1 MTLPR
6 LHLWPRGIAGQLA
19 LIIVLALILAQAMMT
34 VVFFSLRAPP
44 EPFNPPPTIAARIGT
59 AARLLDAC
67 AAAERPA
74 LLRALDLPGLAIRI
88 APGLEPAPEPAAPS
102 ELHHFV
108 AQELRGSDLS
118 LRGERAGREPHAR
131 DIAVEL
137 TDGTL
142 LLFEAHLPGPR
153 ALIAPGPF
161 TLSIAF
167 LAASIGLLS
176 VWATRRVT
184 APLSAFAAAAE
195 RLGQERVASPLA
207 ERGPAEIARAARA
220 FNQMQ
225 QRLKRFV
232 DEQTRMLAAISHDLR
247 TPITRLRLR
256 VESAVDDPA
265 EQRKILHDLQRME
278 DMISSILT
286 FLRENREDEA
296 VAAVDLPS
304 LLQTMCDELADL
316 GDDVRYLGTESLPL
330 RCRPRALDRALRNIA
345 ENAVKF
351 GGAAVVTL
359 DGGAAEAVI
368 IRIEDDGPG
377 IPETEMAR
385 VFEPFYRAD
394 PARDID
400 SGVGLGLSIA
410 RAIIRAHDG
419 DIALR
424 NKPQG
429 GLEVAVRLPR
439 RP

>member
-1 MTLPR
+1 MTR
-6 LHLWPRGIAGQLA
+6 SRFHLWPRGIAGQLA
-19 LIIVLALILAQAMMT
+19 LIVVLAVILAQAMMA
-34 VVFFSLRAPP
+34 VAFFSLRAPP
-44 EPFNPPPTIAARIGT
+44 DHFNPPPSVAARIGT

-67 AAAERPA
+67 PAAERPQ
-74 LLRALDLPGLAIRI
+74 LLRALELPGLTTCI
-88 APGLEPAPEPAAPS
+88 AAAPAPDAAATS
-102 ELHHFV
+102 ELGHLV
-108 AQELRGSDLS
+108 AQELRGSGLS
-118 LRGERAGREPHAR
+118 LRGERAGRQAQSS
-131 DIAVEL
+131 DIAIEL
-137 TDGTL
+137 ADGMIV
-142 LLFEAHLPGPR
+142 LFEAQLPGPR

-278 DMISSILT
+278 AMISSILT
-286 FLRENREDEA
+286 FLRENRENEA

-316 GDDVRYLGTESLPL
+316 GDDVRYLGPESLPL
-330 RCRPRALDRALRNIA
+330 RCRPRALDRALRNVV

-359 DGGAAEAVI
+359 DGHAAEAVT

-377 IPETEMAR
+377 IPQTEMTR

-394 PARDID
+394 PARDVD

-410 RAIIRAHDG
+410 RAIIRAHGG

-424 NKPQG
+424 NKREG
-429 GLEVAVRLPR
+429 GLEVTIRLPR
-439 RP
+439 RR